1 MSRIDLPDIEDID
14 LEGIA
19 CGGGSCTGDLDEVPT
34 ALARHWILCRLVC
47 MDAAGLQRE
56 RELASM
62 DGLFAAIGLSSS
74 KAGRPG
80 KGRGGRKAHLHAQL
94 LAELELDRRMP
105 PSPPAALRD
114 NVARVAALA
123 GLSDVEGAVLMFTVL
138 LHTDRWLHRAINLS
152 GGELNSAQLIRTVAD
167 LLLPEA
173 EIRASLGPRSALSRS
188 GLVKLDRSGSYEI
201 RGKLEILS
209 EDFAIEMLQPD
220 ITPGNMLRGV
230 VNKGSAPELGIADY
244 AHIAPSLAV
253 LRPYLSAALA
263 SGRRGVNVLLHGAPG
278 TGKSQLARVMAA
290 ELGSAIFEIACENA
304 EGEPIDG
311 EQRLRA
317 VGAVQCFFAQQRAL
331 IVFDEVEDVFN
342 DGGGFIGRKSTAQT
356 RKGWVNRTLES
367 NPLPTFWLSN
377 AVDCLDPA
385 FVRRFDMVIEL
396 RVPPR
401 RQRERIIRSVCGHLL
416 DAKAAVRLAES
427 EHLAPAVIAR
437 AAAVVSS
444 IQGELGELGEL
455 GAASAIELLVNQ
467 TLQAQ
472 GHPSLRKAGRHAAV
486 DFYDPALV
494 CADANLDEVMQ
505 GLQHAGSGR
514 LCLYGPPGTGKTAYG
529 RWLADQLQAPL
540 HVKRAS
546 DLMSMYVGGSER
558 AVAEAFAQARED
570 NAVLLVDEV
579 DSFLQDRRGAQH
591 SWESTLVNEM
601 LTQMEAFPGI
611 FVASTNLMDNLDPA
625 ALRRFDIKVRFGYLT
640 AKQARGLLLRYCES
654 LGLPEPDAELKYR
667 LAQLTQLTP
676 GDFAL
681 VARQHGFRPLDSAH
695 DLTEALAEECKLRRR
710 NIRPIGFTWTC

>member
-14 LEGIA
+14 LDGIA
-19 CGGGSCTGDLDEVPT
+19 WSVDPCTDDSDERPT
-34 ALARHWILCRLVC
+34 ALARHWILRRLVC

-56 RELASM
+56 RERAAL
-62 DGLFAAIGLSSS
+62 DGLFTAIGLSSS
-74 KAGRPG
+74 KAGWPG

-94 LAELELDRRMP
+94 LAELELDERMP
-105 PSPPAALRD
+105 PSPPTDLRE
-114 NVARVAALA
+114 NVSRVAALA
-123 GLSDVEGAVLMFTVL
+123 GLSEVDGAVLMFTVL

-167 LLLPEA
+167 LLVLPEA

-201 RGKLEILS
+201 RAKLEILT
-209 EDFAIEMLQPD
+209 EDFAVEMLLPD
-220 ITPGNMLRGV
+220 ITPANMLRGV
-230 VNKGSAPELGIADY
+230 VTTGSAPELSLADY

-263 SGRRGVNVLLHGAPG
+263 TGRNGVNVLLHGAPG
-278 TGKSQLARVMAA
+278 TGKSELARVMAA

-304 EGEPIDG
+304 DGEPIDG

-317 VGAVQCFFAQQRAL
+317 VGAVQCFFARQRAL

-356 RKGWVNRTLES
+356 HKGWVNRTLES
-367 NPLPTFWLSN
+367 NQLPTFWLSN

-401 RQRERIIRSVCGHLL
+401 RQRERIIQSVCGHML
-416 DAKAAVRLAES
+416 DVKAAARLAES

-437 AAAVVSS
+437 AAAVVAS
-444 IQGELGELGEL
+444 IQGELGET

-579 DSFLQDRRGAQH
+579 DSFLQDRRGAKH

-640 AKQARGLLLRYCES
+640 AEQAWGLLLRYCES
-654 LGLPEPDAELKYR
+654 LGLPEPDVELKYR
-667 LAQLTQLTP
+667 LARLTHLTP

-681 VARQHGFRPLDSAH
+681 VARQHGFRPLASPSVLLA
-695 DLTEALAEECKLRRR
+695 ALQAECALKEGNKARM
-710 NIRPIGFTWTC
+710 GFI

>member
-1 MSRIDLPDIEDID
+1 MARIDLPDIEDID
-14 LEGIA
+14 LDGMLRSGDA
-19 CGGGSCTGDLDEVPT
+19 CADDRGELPT
-34 ALARHWILCRLVC
+34 PLARHWILRRLLC
-47 MDAAGLQRE
+47 MDVAELQRE
-56 RELASM
+56 RGRASM
-62 DGLFAAIGLSSS
+62 DAMFAAVGLSSS
-74 KAGRPG
+74 KTGTPG
-80 KGRGGRKAHLHAQL
+80 NGRGGRKATLHAQL
-94 LAELELDRRMP
+94 QAELELDGRMP
-105 PSPPAALRD
+105 PSPPADLRD

-123 GLSDVEGAVLMFTVL
+123 GLSGVDVAVLIFTVL

-167 LLLPEA
+167 LLLLPEA

-201 RGKLEILS
+201 RAKLEILS
-209 EDFAIEMLQPD
+209 EDFAVEMLRAD
-220 ITPGNMLRGV
+220 MTPANMLRGLV
-230 VNKGSAPELGIADY
+230 TKGAAPALSVADY

-263 SGRRGVNVLLHGAPG
+263 SGRSGVNVLLHGAPG
-278 TGKSQLARVMAA
+278 TGKSELARVMAS
-290 ELGSAIFEIACENA
+290 ELESAIYEIACENA
-304 EGEPIDG
+304 DGDPIDG

-317 VGAVQCFFAQQRAL
+317 VGAVQCFFARQRAL

-356 RKGWVNRTLES
+356 HKGWVNRTLES
-367 NPLPTFWLSN
+367 NRLPTFWLSN

-401 RQRERIIRSVCGHLL
+401 RQRERIIHAVCGHLL
-416 DAKAAVRLAES
+416 DVKAAVRLAES

-437 AAAVVSS
+437 AAAVVAS
-444 IQGELGELGEL
+444 IQGELDELGEL

-505 GLQHAGSGR
+505 GLRHAGSGR

-529 RWLADQLQAPL
+529 RWLADQLQAAL

-558 AVAEAFAQARED
+558 AVADAFAQARED
-570 NAVLLVDEV
+570 NAVLLIDEV

-625 ALRRFDIKVRFGYLT
+625 ALRRFDIKVRFGYLSPE
-640 AKQARGLLLRYCES
+640 QAWGLLLRYCDS
-654 LGLPEPDAELKYR
+654 LGLPEPDVELKSR
-667 LAQLTQLTP
+667 LARFTQLTP

-681 VARQHGFRPLDSAH
+681 VARQHGFRPLGSAQE
-695 DLTEALAEECKLRRR
+695 LVEALGAECKLKGSAKA
-710 NIRPIGFTWTC
+710 PMGFI